1 MSEYSEGFCDVLG
14 DMFMECVSHGNNG
27 QDVYK
32 RQIIG
37 RGAPHGKGGTSL
49 PTSAAVG
56 RVIGENGKKL
66 AFLLVLL

>member
-1 MSEYSEGFCDVLG
+1 MI
-14 DMFMECVSHGNNG
+14 
-27 QDVYK
+27 
-32 RQIIG
+32 RIIG